1 MGSIL
6 FQSAGS
12 VKLYTPT
19 VIDNTHTRRYN
30 TPMSTATAT
39 LNGSEIV
46 TKGNYHTLAAKNLIP
61 GEGLVLKGDR
71 IIIGN
76 DNATIEIDGEVK
88 INGAEAVTDQQFD
101 STSKH
106 AQSGVALN
114 FLHSFTG
121 TVAYPGFGADFAN
134 AQGVSY
140 TFQVKRDDD
149 GVVRLGYATTEGQ
162 TEKQSNAA
170 FDSVLAVSNYGFVEE
185 TGNVDRLDPGR
196 NDFIVDLIKAQLNNR
211 TVNRLTAEEGAEV
224 VAGARLLREDD
235 ILYLVSDGHQMDL
248 SQVNCK
254 ENATAEI
261 WIDIPGTIGADPE
274 ILWPSGASWVDTDA
288 PSSLVSGY
296 RYTFTIRNDGQ
307 SGTAVSHLCMNQAY
321 AYELPTA

>member
-1 MGSIL
+1 MSSIL
-6 FQSAGS
+6 SQSAGS

-101 STSKH
+101 STSQH

-121 TVAYPGFGADFAN
+121 TVSYPGFGADFAN

-149 GVVRLGYATTEGQ
+149 GVVRLGYATTDGQ
-162 TEKQSNAA
+162 TENQTNAA

-196 NDFIVDLIKAQLNNR
+196 NDFIVDLIKASLNNR

-274 ILWPSGASWVDTDA
+274 ILWPANASWVDTAA
-288 PSSLVSGY
+288 PSSLVSGC

-307 SGTAVSHLCMNQAY
+307 AGTAASHICMNQAY

>member
-1 MGSIL
+1 MSSIL
-6 FQSAGS
+6 SQSSGS

-30 TPMSTATAT
+30 TRMSTATAT

-61 GEGLVLKGDR
+61 GEGLVLEGDK
-71 IIIGN
+71 IVIGN
-76 DNATIEIDGEVK
+76 ANSKIVINGEVK
-88 INGAEAVTDQQFD
+88 INGAEAATDQQFD
-101 STSKH
+101 NTSAH
-106 AQSGVALN
+106 AQSGVALD

-121 TVAYPGFGADFAN
+121 TVSYSGFGADFARE
-134 AQGVSY
+134 QGVSY
-140 TFQVKRDDD
+140 TFQVNRDAD

-196 NDFIVDLIKAQLNNR
+196 NDFIVDLIKAALNNR
-211 TVNRLTAEEGAEV
+211 VVNRLTAEEGAEV

-261 WIDIPGTIGADPE
+261 WIDIPGTIGTYPE
-274 ILWPSGASWVDTDA
+274 IVWPADASWVDADA
-288 PSSLVSGY
+288 PSNLISGY

-307 SGTAVSHLCMNQAY
+307 AGTAASHICMNQAY

>member
-1 MGSIL
+1 MSSIL
-6 FQSAGS
+6 SQSSGS

-30 TPMSTATAT
+30 TRMSTATAT

-61 GEGLVLKGDR
+61 GEGLVLEGDK
-71 IIIGN
+71 IVIGN
-76 DNATIEIDGEVK
+76 ANSKIVIDGEVK
-88 INGAEAVTDQQFD
+88 INGAEAATDQQFD
-101 STSKH
+101 NTSTH

-121 TVAYPGFGADFAN
+121 TIAYSGFGADFARE
-134 AQGVSY
+134 QGVSY
-140 TFQVKRDDD
+140 TFQVNRDDD

-162 TEKQSNAA
+162 TEKQTNAA

-196 NDFIVDLIKAQLNNR
+196 NDFIVDLIKAALNNR
-211 TVNRLTAEEGAEV
+211 VVNRLTAEEGAEV

-235 ILYLVSDGHQMDL
+235 ILYLVSDGHQMNL

-261 WIDIPGTIGADPE
+261 WIDIPGTIGTDPE
-274 ILWPSGASWVDTDA
+274 IVWPADASWVDADA
-288 PSSLVSGY
+288 PSSLRFGY

-307 SGTAVSHLCMNQAY
+307 AGTAASHICMNQAY